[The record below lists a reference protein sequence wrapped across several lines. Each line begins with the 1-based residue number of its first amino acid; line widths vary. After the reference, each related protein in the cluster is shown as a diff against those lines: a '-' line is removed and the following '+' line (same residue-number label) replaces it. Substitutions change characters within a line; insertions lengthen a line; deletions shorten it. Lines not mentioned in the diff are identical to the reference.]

1 MCVHLDAHWLAALKL
16 GENCLYDQSCQYFDR
31 YSVCALSDQG
41 TAHECRCRAAF
52 RPSITLESISQ
63 TSLCLPGQFF
73 ILPDRNHTRE
83 DLYWE
88 FLFWFSI
95 EPHGPWLKSD
105 VPTVIGLGV
114 GMSVFMALTCLV
126 LRLFSR
132 ARFAQDQARG
142 YGNAHLAPPTSTST
156 TINHT
161 HTGLWATRTSLP
173 RFDLLVLHHHVVVHT
188 IREKRGVYT
197 VYWFWLEYHLR
208 WKTSAATQLPPTGI
222 HHWFRHSCTH
232 RYVISSL

>member
-1 MCVHLDAHWLAALKL
+1 MYTWTRTGWQLWSWAKIACTTNRVSTLTDTLSAPCRTKAPLTNVVAGRH
-16 GENCLYDQSCQYFDR
+16 
-31 YSVCALSDQG
+31 SV
-41 TAHECRCRAAF
+41 
-52 RPSITLESISQ
+52 RPSLLNPFRKPAFASQ
-63 TSLCLPGQFF
+63 VSFF
-73 ILPDRNHTRE
+73 VPDRNHTRIYIGNFFF
-83 DLYWE
+83 D
-88 FLFWFSI
+88 FSI

>member
-1 MCVHLDAHWLAALKL
+1 MTDTLSAPCRTKAPLTNVVAGRH
-16 GENCLYDQSCQYFDR
+16 
-31 YSVCALSDQG
+31 SV
-41 TAHECRCRAAF
+41 
-52 RPSITLESISQ
+52 RPSRLNPFRKPAFASQ
-63 TSLCLPGQFF
+63 VS
-73 ILPDRNHTRE
+73 
-83 DLYWE
+83 
-88 FLFWFSI
+88 FLFCQTETTLVRIYIGNFFFDFSI

-161 HTGLWATRTSLP
+161 HTGL
-173 RFDLLVLHHHVVVHT
+173 
-188 IREKRGVYT
+188 
-197 VYWFWLEYHLR
+197 
-208 WKTSAATQLPPTGI
+208 
-222 HHWFRHSCTH
+222 
-232 RYVISSL
+232 